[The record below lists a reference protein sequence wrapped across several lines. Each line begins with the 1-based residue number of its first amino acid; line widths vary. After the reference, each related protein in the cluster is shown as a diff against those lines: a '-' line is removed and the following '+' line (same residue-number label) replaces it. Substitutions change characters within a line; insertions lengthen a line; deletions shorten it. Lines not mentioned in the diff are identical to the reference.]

1 MGDLD
6 GHTVWLNSTSWID
19 DITQI
24 KEEILDNHPKVK
36 IEEFPF
42 FDVQIFNKIVGSNDV
57 LVGVDAWKFIH
68 LYASGH

>member
-1 MGDLD
+1 MVIRL
-6 GHTVWLNSTSWID
+6 WLNSTSWID

-57 LVGVDAWKFIH
+57 LVGVDAWEPFIH
-68 LYASGH
+68 W